1 MQHSLLSGVA
11 LFALLQATPVLA
23 QEQTAATSTAANEQS
38 VELDT
43 IIVTATKRA
52 RNLQDVPIAIS
63 AVGSLELKTA
73 GITDVRELQRLSPSL
88 LLTSTSAEAAGTT
101 ARIRGIGTTGDN
113 PGLES
118 SVAVIIDGVYRN
130 RNSVSFTDL
139 GEIERIE
146 VARGPQGTLFGRN
159 ASAGLINVVT
169 KGPSYETDAYA
180 EASYGNYNYA
190 RVAAGVT
197 GSLIEN
203 VLAARIDG
211 SWTRRDGYFNDILS
225 DRDFN
230 DRQRWLV
237 RGQLLFE
244 PTENLTFRLIGD
256 YAQRREECCAAA
268 TIVRGPTAGIIEALG
283 GRLGSG
289 AGGLSSDDPYD
300 RDSATTPGRS
310 YQQDVNEWGVSN
322 EATLKLGGATLT
334 SLTSYRFW
342 DYDRGQD
349 IDYTTLD
356 LLYRSDGLNA
366 QRFRTFQQELRA
378 QGEAFGGR
386 LDWLVGGIF
395 ANEILNV
402 DDENRTGADFQRYLN
417 AVLNPTLPASFQNPI
432 NTIGTLA
439 RAFGIIPATSNP
451 ADLFSSNNTFS
462 TFRHRSRNFAFF
474 THDEFKITDQLTF
487 TAGVRYTNENKE
499 IDANLTGQNLGCSA
513 VFGISRLTPAQLA
526 PAVGG
531 NNPVGI
537 GTATALIGGAGS
549 LVPLACSAVYDP
561 RLNGVYNSS
570 RQESEVTG
578 TAVLGYKV
586 NDEINTYASYARG
599 YKAGGFNL
607 DRAGL
612 TFPGVGVPIDPD
624 QLQFPA
630 ETVNSYEVGLKYR
643 NADNGATVNV
653 ALFYEDFSNFQLNTF
668 NGLAFIVSPIAGVV
682 SKGFEIEGGFKP
694 ARTLNINGGIT
705 VADARYDDNLEG
717 PLFAPPTSATAPAGN
732 TLFQLPGARLTN
744 APLVTITSSATWRP
758 QISEG
763 LDGLLNLNLR
773 YSSKYNTGSDLDPE
787 KTQLGFVVVN
797 LRAGVSDPD
806 GKWALEF
813 FAQNLFNKNYTQV
826 AFDAPFQAPGGN
838 TLGNPFVT
846 TSNQTFNAF
855 LGEPRTFGVTLKG
868 RF

>member
-1 MQHSLLSGVA
+1 MNRSLLSGVA
-11 LFALLQATPVLA
+11 LLSLLSGMPAFAQDQAVPADASAEEAPL
-23 QEQTAATSTAANEQS
+23 
-38 VELDT
+38 ELET
-43 IIVTATKRA
+43 IIVTATKRS
-52 RNLQDVPIAIS
+52 RSLQEVPIAIS
-63 AVGSLELKTA
+63 AIGSLELKTA

-88 LLTSTSAEAAGTT
+88 VLTSTSAEAAGTT

-130 RNSVSFTDL
+130 RNSVGFTDL
-139 GEIERIE
+139 GEVERIE

-169 KGPSYETDAYA
+169 KGPSYDTQAYG
-180 EASYGNYNYA
+180 EGSYGNYDYA

-197 GSLIEN
+197 GAIIQD
-203 VLAARIDG
+203 VLAARIDAT
-211 SWTRRDGYFNDILS
+211 WTRRDGFFTDTLS

-230 DRQRWLV
+230 DRDRWLV

-244 PTENLTFRLIGD
+244 PTSNLTFRVIGD
-256 YAQRREECCAAA
+256 YSQRREECCAAA
-268 TIVRGPTAGIIEALG
+268 TTTRGPTASIIEALG

-289 AGGLSSDDPYD
+289 AGGLSAVNPYD
-300 RDSATTPGRS
+300 RISGTTPARS
-310 YQQDVNEWGVSN
+310 FQQDVNEWGVSN
-322 EATLKLGGATLT
+322 EATLKLGGATVT
-334 SLTSYRFW
+334 SVTSYRFW
-342 DYDRGQD
+342 DYNRGQD

-356 LLYRSDGLNA
+356 LLYRSDDLNA

-402 DDENRTGADFQRYLN
+402 EDENRTGADFQRYLN
-417 AVLNPTLPASFQNPI
+417 AVLNPTLPATFQNPL
-432 NTIGTLA
+432 NTIGSLA
-439 RAFGIIPATSNP
+439 RGLGIIPASSNP
-451 ADLFSSNNTFS
+451 ADLFSSNNTFA

-474 THDEFKITDQLTF
+474 THNEIKLTEQLTF

-499 IDANLTGQNLGCSA
+499 IDANLTGQNQGCSA
-513 VFGISRLTPAQLA
+513 VFGISRLTAAQLA

-531 NNPVGI
+531 NNPVGL
-537 GTATALIGGAGS
+537 GTAAAIIGGAAS
-549 LVPLACSAVYDP
+549 LVPLTCSAVYDP
-561 RLNGVYNSS
+561 RLNGVYNSE

-578 TAVLGYKV
+578 TAVLSAKV
-586 NDEINTYASYARG
+586 NEEINTYASYARG

-612 TFPGVGVPIDPD
+612 AFPGVGVAINPD

-643 NADNGATVNV
+643 NADNGATLNV

-668 NGLAFIVSPIAGVV
+668 NGLSFIVSPIAEVITR
-682 SKGFEIEGGFKP
+682 GFEIEGSFKP
-694 ARTLNINGGIT
+694 ARSLSINGGIT
-705 VADARYDDNLEG
+705 LADARYGDDLEG
-717 PLFAPPTSATAPAGN
+717 PLFAQPTSATAPAGN
-732 TLFQLPGARLTN
+732 VLFQVPGARLTN
-744 APLVTITSSATWRP
+744 APLLTITSSATWRP
-758 QISEG
+758 EISEG
-763 LDGLLNLNLR
+763 LDGLLNFSLR

-787 KTQLGFVVVN
+787 KEQLGFVIVN
-797 LRAGVSDPD
+797 MRAGFADPD
-806 GKWALEF
+806 GRWGIEF
-813 FAQNLFNKNYTQV
+813 FAQNLFNKNYKQV

-846 TSNQTFNAF
+846 VSNQTFNSF
-855 LGEPRTFGVTLKG
+855 LGEPRTFGLTVKG

>member
-23 QEQTAATSTAANEQS
+23 QEQTTAAPATANEQS

-73 GITDVRELQRLSPSL
+73 GISDVRELQRLSPSL

-169 KGPSYETDAYA
+169 KGPSYDAESYA
-180 EASYGNYNYA
+180 EASYGNFDYV
-190 RVAAGVT
+190 RVAVGAT
-197 GSLIEN
+197 GAIIN
-203 VLAARIDG
+203 DKLAVRLDG
-211 SWTRRDGYFNDILS
+211 SWTRRNGFFEDIL
-225 DRDFN
+225 DGAEYN
-230 DRQRWLV
+230 DRHRWLV

-256 YAQRREECCAAA
+256 YAQRREQCCAAA
-268 TIVRGPTAGIIEALG
+268 TIVRGPSASVIETLG
-283 GRLGSG
+283 GQLGSG
-289 AGGLSSDDPYD
+289 AGGLSSSDPYD
-300 RDSATTPGRS
+300 RDSATTQGRS
-310 YQQDVNEWGVSN
+310 AQQDVNEWGVSN
-322 EATLKLGGATLT
+322 EATLKLGGVTLT

-342 DYDRGQD
+342 DYNRGQD

-356 LLYRSDGLNA
+356 LLYRSDDLNA

-402 DDENRTGADFQRYLN
+402 EDENRTGADFQRYLN
-417 AVLNPTLPASFQNPI
+417 ALLNRNVPPSAPQLLNPL
-432 NTIGTLA
+432 NTVGSLA

-451 ADLFSSNNTFS
+451 ADLFSSNDTFA
-462 TFRHRSRNFAFF
+462 TFRHRSRNFAVF
-474 THDEFKITDQLTF
+474 THNEFKITDQLTF

-499 IDANLTGQNLGCSA
+499 IDANLTGQNLGCTA
-513 VFGISRLTPAQLA
+513 TFGISNLTAAQLA

-531 NNPVGI
+531 I
-537 GTATALIGGAGS
+537 TTANALLAGARG
-549 LVPLACSAVYDP
+549 LVPLACSSVYDP
-561 RLNGVYNSS
+561 RLNGAYTSS

-612 TFPGVGVPIDPD
+612 TFPGVGVPIDAD

-694 ARTLNINGGIT
+694 ARSLNINGGIT

-717 PLFAPPTSATAPAGN
+717 PLFAQPTSATLPAGN

-763 LDGLLNLNLR
+763 LDGLFNLNLR

-797 LRAGVSDPD
+797 ARAGISDPD

-826 AFDAPFQAPGGN
+826 AFDAPFQEPGGN
-838 TLGNPFVT
+838 TIGNPFVT